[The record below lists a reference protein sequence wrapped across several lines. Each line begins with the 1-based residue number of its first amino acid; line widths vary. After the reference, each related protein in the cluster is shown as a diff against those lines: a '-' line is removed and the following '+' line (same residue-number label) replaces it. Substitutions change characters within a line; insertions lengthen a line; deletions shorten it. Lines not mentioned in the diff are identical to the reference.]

1 MFVKRNP
8 IQKAFAKQFQKE
20 ISRVNKCEKTEK
32 LDTMKKVI
40 RSKFQH
46 HTLDQ
51 EV

>member
-20 ISRVNKCEKTEK
+20 LNKVVKCEKTEK
-32 LDTMKKVI
+32 LDAMKKVI
-40 RSKFQH
+40 QTKFQH